1 MSTGTVPGVEIEP
14 ARTVDELV
22 EFLRRCDGVFDSL
35 GPDGDPIDILQHGL
49 QCAHVLAQREPDDV
63 ELQVAGLV
71 HDLGHVVVPNDP
83 TAPIA
88 HGEIGAAYVRTLL
101 GDRVAQLTALH
112 VPAKRYLVAT
122 DPAYGRRLSDGST
135 VSLEMQGGAMTTEQV
150 KVFEADSNGADAAK
164 LRRADEAAK
173 VIGRVVPDLV
183 SWIPAIEAVAARA
196 TSDARAG

>member
-1 MSTGTVPGVEIEP
+1 M
-14 ARTVDELV
+14 
-22 EFLRRCDGVFDSL
+22 EFLRNCDGVFDSL

-71 HDLGHVVVPNDP
+71 HDLGHVAVPDDP
-83 TAPIA
+83 TAPVA

-122 DPAYGRRLSDGST
+122 DPAYARRLSDGST
-135 VSLEMQGGAMTTEQV
+135 VSLAMQGGTMSKEEVEA
-150 KVFEADSNGADAAK
+150 FEANPHGADAAN

-173 VIGRVVPDLV
+173 VIGRTVPNLDAWV
-183 SWIPAIEAVAARA
+183 SAVEAVAAIASA
-196 TSDARAG
+196 TATAIAE